1 MKSIS
6 FFIAA
11 CLLLSFRN
19 PKPVMML
26 PTFNFKVNSTAMIDS
41 VPYFHNKVTS
51 DSLVGILKQSI
62 DQNEDVKVL
71 EISGYADF
79 DEKSP
84 KELSEKRARII
95 RDKLV
100 KRGVSPARIQVKGY
114 GATSL
119 MVDKKTIDEEKDPK
133 RKEMLKQANT
143 RVSFRVVEVGR

>member
-1 MKSIS
+1 MKNISI
-6 FFIAA
+6 FIA

-26 PTFNFKVNSTAMIDS
+26 PTFNFKANSVEMIDS

-51 DSLVGILKQSI
+51 DSLIGILKQSI
-62 DQNEDVKVL
+62 DENGDVKVL
-71 EISGYADF
+71 EIAGYADF

-84 KELSEKRARII
+84 LQLSEKRAKVI

-100 KRGVSPARIQVKGY
+100 KRGVSPTRLQVKGY

-119 MVDKKTIDEEKDPK
+119 MVDKQTITEEKDPK
-133 RKEMLKQANT
+133 KKQMLKQANR
-143 RVSFRVVEVGR
+143 RVSFRVTEVGR